1 DHRAIENSVSTNH
14 VWRERKE
21 TTGANVGQNAKRH
34 TTRLVYKNTATRN
47 NRFIYANLSSSS
59 LSSSECCTSEC
70 GSSECTVILSV
81 MYHSNVSGRFSSG
94 LRSLP
99 SSAPFLS
106 YPSLQSHVFIIFWPN
121 SRVEYSSKL
130 CFHHGDP
137 LQNGTSI
144 RFFRSRVTIFI
155 SMSDA

>member
-1 DHRAIENSVSTNH
+1 
-14 VWRERKE
+14 
-21 TTGANVGQNAKRH
+21 
-34 TTRLVYKNTATRN
+34 
-47 NRFIYANLSSSS
+47 
-59 LSSSECCTSEC
+59 
-70 GSSECTVILSV
+70 

-121 SRVEYSSKL
+121 SRDEYSSKL

-137 LQNGTSI
+137 LQNATSI

-155 SMSDA
+155 SMSDALVHLLSPTERDPRRSEALFSLNSVAALS